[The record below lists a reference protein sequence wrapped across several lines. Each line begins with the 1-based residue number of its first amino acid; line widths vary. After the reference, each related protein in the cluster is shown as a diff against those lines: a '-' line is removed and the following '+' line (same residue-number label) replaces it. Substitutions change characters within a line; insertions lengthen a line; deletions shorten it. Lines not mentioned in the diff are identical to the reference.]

1 MLPKILW
8 GITSIVITLMITGSQ
23 KYLST
28 KKIWQLGAII
38 PVLSLIVMIVLYFS
52 QKLALTTDF
61 IVPCVII
68 ITLEL
73 FIWVDGRH
81 QYHKSELNYMKAKDI
96 EL

>member
-1 MLPKILW
+1 M
-8 GITSIVITLMITGSQ
+8 T
-23 KYLST
+23 
-28 KKIWQLGAII
+28 
-38 PVLSLIVMIVLYFS
+38 VLYFS